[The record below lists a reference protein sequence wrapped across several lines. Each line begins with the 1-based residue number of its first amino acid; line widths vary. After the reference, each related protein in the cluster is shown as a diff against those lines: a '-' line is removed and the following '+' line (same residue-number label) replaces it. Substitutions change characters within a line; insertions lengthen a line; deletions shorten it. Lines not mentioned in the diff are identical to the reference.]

1 TLNGDRD
8 RLYSRVTVLEQGLDS
23 ITGSIARQNSA
34 LASPQV
40 VPTKPVTS
48 EAQPAPVTA
57 AAATTVAALAGKPRE
72 VAARQPDAPAGAA
85 AATSAT
91 PLMAAKSMMAPPD
104 PAATK
109 LVVPEQPPEVITAA
123 PAAETAA
130 LDPDSPKPAPETPAQ
145 RTEFGVELG
154 GASSVDGLRAL
165 WRGLLASDGPALSAL
180 RPIIVVKERNNGAG
194 LQLRLVAGPVSDA
207 GAAARICAPL
217 MESQRACETSV
228 FDGQRLAMKSDEAPV
243 ARPAPR
249 KRTAARRTAS
259 DGPLPKLRPP
269 AALPAPSVQ

>member
-1 TLNGDRD
+1 
-8 RLYSRVTVLEQGLDS
+8 
-23 ITGSIARQNSA
+23 
-34 LASPQV
+34 
-40 VPTKPVTS
+40 
-48 EAQPAPVTA
+48 
-57 AAATTVAALAGKPRE
+57 
-72 VAARQPDAPAGAA
+72 
-85 AATSAT
+85 
-91 PLMAAKSMMAPPD
+91 MAAKSMMAPPD

-130 LDPDSPKPAPETPAQ
+130 VEPDSPKPAPETPAQ
-145 RTEFGVELG
+145 RTEFGVDLG
-154 GASSVDGLRAL
+154 GANSVDGLRAL

-180 RPIIVVKERNNGAG
+180 RPIIVLKERNNGTG

-207 GAAARICAPL
+207 GAAARICAAL

-228 FDGQRLAMKSDEAPV
+228 FDGQRLAMKSDEAPPS

-259 DGPLPKLRPP
+259 DGPLPKLRPS
-269 AALPAPSVQ
+269 PAPPAPNVQ